1 MATQTRSRA
10 RAKKEEAGSVEES
23 HDGVFVVKVV
33 DEQGNIGIDAQPV
46 GNVQP
51 TEVLTILELA
61 QASFRAK
68 IGLTGQPNR

>member
-1 MATQTRSRA
+1 MATQTRSRT
-10 RAKKEEAGSVEES
+10 RAKKEGTDPVEETP
-23 HDGVFVVKVV
+23 DGVFVVKVV

-46 GNVQP
+46 GNVQA

-61 QASFRAK
+61 QATFRAK